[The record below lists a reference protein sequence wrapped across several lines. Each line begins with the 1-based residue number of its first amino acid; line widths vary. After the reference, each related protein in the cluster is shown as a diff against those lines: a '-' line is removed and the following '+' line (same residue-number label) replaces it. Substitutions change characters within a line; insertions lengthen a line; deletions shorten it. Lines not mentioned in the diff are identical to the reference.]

1 MTSTNSAGHSTGFIS
16 IPVEIVSRSNLSN
29 SNFYD
34 SPNRTARYE
43 DSFHTDFSN
52 SPPWKKPSINTHYRS
67 RLQPRQTL
75 STAYDRLINDSPL
88 HQSYR
93 DQQYRPLQKRTYDSS
108 SLHTSRSSDDL
119 LSSSN
124 DSIRPKTQSS
134 NTSYYPETSNNGFRT
149 DSDFIHPNTYT
160 NSFRR
165 SSFDV
170 LNDVSDIDQQNPS
183 EHQTYYRPTYITRAN
198 INPKTV
204 YSSEYHIPINNHQSS
219 KFQETA
225 NNSHDRSGSPASD
238 RDESPTRPSPLN
250 AQQPQESDFKTTK
263 DTTSTMA
270 GQSTTSSSSD
280 QQVPSTEMPAAANIQ
295 PVPSRDSNTIALE
308 KLEQI
313 KQNLVDLNQQVDAFD
328 GVTRDDRIYKLLD
341 EQAVKMMLTCD
352 ELTDV
357 SVDIKEKR
365 KEMIRNVQTVIAKL
379 ESKVPMSLTIEN
391 NSNLMET
398 KLAVDDLSIN
408 STEQQQSSRTQNE
421 QTSTER
427 SI

>member
-1 MTSTNSAGHSTGFIS
+1 MASTNSAGHSTGFIS
-16 IPVEIVSRSNLSN
+16 IPVEIVSRSNLNN

-34 SPNRTARYE
+34 PPNRTTRYE
-43 DSFHTDFSN
+43 NSSHSDFSN
-52 SPPWKKPSINTHYRS
+52 SPPWKKPSINTYYRS
-67 RLQPRQTL
+67 RLQPRQTVIP
-75 STAYDRLINDSPL
+75 AYDRLINDFPL
-88 HQSYR
+88 HQSYHE
-93 DQQYRPLQKRTYDSS
+93 QQYRPLQKRTYDSS

-134 NTSYYPETSNNGFRT
+134 NASYYHETLNNGFPT
-149 DSDFIHPNTYT
+149 DSDFIYPNTYT

-170 LNDVSDIDQQNPS
+170 LNDVSDINQQNPS
-183 EHQTYYRPTYITRAN
+183 EHQTYYRPTYITQTN

-204 YSSEYHIPINNHQSS
+204 YSNEYHIPINNYQSS
-219 KFQETA
+219 KSQETA

-250 AQQPQESDFKTTK
+250 AQQPQESDFKVTK
-263 DTTSTMA
+263 DATSTMT
-270 GQSTTSSSSD
+270 GPITSSSSND
-280 QQVPSTEMPAAANIQ
+280 QQVPSTEMPAVANLQ
-295 PVPSRDSNTIALE
+295 PVPLRDPNTIALE

-328 GVTRDDRIYKLLD
+328 GVTRDDRVYKLLD

-357 SVDIKEKR
+357 SIDIKEKR

-379 ESKVPMSLTIEN
+379 ESKVPMNATIEN

-398 KLAVDDLSIN
+398 KLTVDDLSIN

-427 SI
+427 PT